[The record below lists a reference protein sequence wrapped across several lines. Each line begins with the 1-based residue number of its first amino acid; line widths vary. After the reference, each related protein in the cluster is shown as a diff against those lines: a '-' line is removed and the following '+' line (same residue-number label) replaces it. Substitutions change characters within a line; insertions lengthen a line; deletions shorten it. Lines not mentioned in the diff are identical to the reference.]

1 MPKKKDYYEILGV
14 SRSATEKDLKA
25 AYRKLA
31 RKHHPDVNPGDKSAE
46 EKFKEVSEA
55 FAVLSDAD
63 KRAKYDRGGHEA
75 FEPGF
80 NPFQGTT
87 IDFEDLGL
95 GNLSD
100 IFELF
105 GGGGGARRRGA
116 THRVGRGEDL
126 SLELRLPFNDAIH
139 GTTVEVAI
147 PRAVTCSHCGGR
159 GRLSNGVPCRTC
171 GGRGRVGASENV
183 KTRIPAGI
191 DDSERIR
198 IPGKGNDGI
207 GGGPVGDAYVTIRVE
222 PHPLFRREGS
232 DLVCEVPV
240 GVVKATLGGDVEVPT
255 LEGRTTIKIPSGT
268 RGGQRFRLKGRGVAA
283 RTGHPAGNLY
293 AVVQIVTP
301 RELDARSR
309 ELFQELARMHPNI

>member
-1 MPKKKDYYEILGV
+1 VPAKKDYYEILGV
-14 SRSATEKDLKA
+14 SRSATEKELKA

-31 RKHHPDVNPGDKSAE
+31 RKYHPDVNPGDKGAE
-46 EKFKEVSEA
+46 ERFKEVSEA
-55 FAVLSDAD
+55 FAVLSDPD
-63 KRAKYDRGGHEA
+63 KRARYDRGGHDA

-80 NPFQGTT
+80 DPFQGAT
-87 IDFEDLGL
+87 IDFQDLGL

-105 GGGGGARRRGA
+105 GGGRRARAQGRA
-116 THRVGRGEDL
+116 ARGEDL
-126 SLELRLPFNDAIH
+126 QFEMTLPFGDAIH

-147 PRAVTCSHCGGR
+147 TRAVRRGGGR
-159 GRLSNGVPCRTC
+159 VNI
-171 GGRGRVGASENV
+171 AEKV

-191 DDSERIR
+191 DDGERIR

-207 GGGPVGDAYVTIRVE
+207 GGGPPGDAYVNIRVE
-222 PHPLFRREGS
+222 AHPMFRREGD

-240 GVVKATLGGDVEVPT
+240 GVVKATLGGDLDVPT
-255 LEGRTTIKIPSGT
+255 LEGRAVIKIPAGT

-283 RTGHPAGNLY
+283 RAGHPTGHLY

-301 RELDARSR
+301 RDLDARSR
-309 ELFQELARMHPNI
+309 ELFEELARLNPNA

>member
-1 MPKKKDYYEILGV
+1 MTKKKDYYEILGV
-14 SRSATEKDLKA
+14 PRSATEKDLKA

-31 RKHHPDVNPGDKSAE
+31 RKCHPDVNPGDKSAE
-46 EKFKEVSEA
+46 EKFKEVSGA
-55 FAVLSDAD
+55 FAVLSDPD

-80 NPFQGTT
+80 DPFQGTT
-87 IDFEDLGL
+87 IDFQDLGL

-100 IFELF
+100 IFEMF
-105 GGGGGARRRGA
+105 GGGGRRRGSSRRA
-116 THRVGRGEDL
+116 ARGEDL
-126 SLELRLPFNDAIH
+126 TLEMSLPFGDAIH

-147 PRAVTCSHCGGR
+147 PRAVPCSHCGGR
-159 GRLSNGVPCRTC
+159 GRLANGGPCRVC
-171 GGRGRVGASENV
+171 RGGGRVSFTENV

-191 DDSERIR
+191 DDAERVR

-207 GGGPVGDAYVTIRVE
+207 GGGPAGDAFVTIRVE
-222 PHPLFRREGS
+222 PHPMFRREGS

-240 GVVKATLGGDVEVPT
+240 GVVKATLGGDVDVPT
-255 LEGRTTIKIPSGT
+255 LEGRATIKIPAGT

-283 RTGHPAGNLY
+283 RAGHPAGNLY

-301 RELDARSR
+301 RDLDARSR
-309 ELFQELARMHPNI
+309 EIFEELARLNPNV

>member
-1 MPKKKDYYEILGV
+1 VTPRKDYYEILGV
-14 SRSATEKDLKA
+14 SKTATEKDLKS

-31 RKHHPDVNPGDKSAE
+31 RKHHPDVNPGDKRAE
-46 EKFKEVSEA
+46 DKFKEVSEA
-55 FAVLSDAD
+55 FAVLSDPE
-63 KRAKYDRGGHEA
+63 KRAKYDRGGFEA

-80 NPFQGTT
+80 NPFQGSK

-105 GGGGGARRRGA
+105 GGGGHRGRSTRRGS
-116 THRVGRGEDL
+116 RGEDL
-126 SLELRLPFNDAIH
+126 QLEMSLPFADAIH

-147 PRAVTCSHCGGR
+147 PRAVARGGGR
-159 GRLSNGVPCRTC
+159 MTVT
-171 GGRGRVGASENV
+171 EKV

-191 DDSERIR
+191 DDSERVR
-198 IPGKGNDGI
+198 IPGKGNEGV
-207 GGGPVGDAYVTIRVE
+207 GGGPPGDAYINIRVE
-222 PHPLFRREGS
+222 PHPMFRRDGG

-240 GVVKATLGGDVEVPT
+240 GVVKATLGGDLDVPT
-255 LEGRTTIKIPSGT
+255 LEGRTTIKIPAGT

-283 RTGHPAGNLY
+283 RMGHPAGDLY

-301 RELDARSR
+301 KNLDARSR
-309 ELFQELARMHPNI
+309 ELFEELGRLIPNA